1 MEFDALNQGRSFYA
15 RYDRRHDISVT
26 GTYKINDRISISGT
40 WIYGTG
46 NAVSLPLSE
55 YPATPHTFPD
65 LQSIYY
71 NENSNFSPELYMTFW
86 VTEQGQKNNYR
97 MKPYHR
103 LDLGIEFRKEK
114 KWGESIWEVS
124 VYNAYNRLNP
134 FFYYNDY
141 VTRDGTTYGVLK
153 QISLFPVIPSVTW
166 SFRF

>member
-1 MEFDALNQGRSFYA
+1 
-15 RYDRRHDISVT
+15 
-26 GTYKINDRISISGT
+26 
-40 WIYGTG
+40 
-46 NAVSLPLSE
+46 
-55 YPATPHTFPD
+55 
-65 LQSIYY
+65 
-71 NENSNFSPELYMTFW
+71 
-86 VTEQGQKNNYR
+86 